1 MTGVERV
8 ILVLT
13 VVLGCFAVSLA
24 QKHDRSTEFNRSVK
38 ESLNE
43 DEDFRN
49 ILKVLTRNTDGNR
62 EKDIDTLCEII
73 ADYDPMVR
81 LFIPY
86 LLYLVFELESLILFR
101 SVLNSRTLQWRYS
114 LSFEFAHPKIC
125 CQQNGLKRL

>member
-101 SVLNSRTLQWRYS
+101 SVLNSRTLQ
-114 LSFEFAHPKIC
+114 
-125 CQQNGLKRL
+125 